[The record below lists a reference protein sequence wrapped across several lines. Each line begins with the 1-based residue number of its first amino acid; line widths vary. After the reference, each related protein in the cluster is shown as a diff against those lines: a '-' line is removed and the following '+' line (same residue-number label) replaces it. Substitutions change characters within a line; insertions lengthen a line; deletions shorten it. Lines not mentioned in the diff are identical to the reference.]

1 VKRRRP
7 KPKPR
12 KGVLP
17 PQELFQIKDLGRLL
31 LKVSAHNGYLILV
44 HFSPNLFGYR
54 NFRDKKREKRGDEG
68 LRQRE

>member
-1 VKRRRP
+1 MSEEEKT

-44 HFSPNLFGYR
+44 HFSPNLAVSQGD
-54 NFRDKKREKRGDEG
+54 FRPIR
-68 LRQRE
+68 